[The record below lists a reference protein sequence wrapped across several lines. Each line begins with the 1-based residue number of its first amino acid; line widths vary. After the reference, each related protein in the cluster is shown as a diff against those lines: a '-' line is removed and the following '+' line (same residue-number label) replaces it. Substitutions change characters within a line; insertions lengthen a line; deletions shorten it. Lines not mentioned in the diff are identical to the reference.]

1 MRRDASLGSV
11 VGEGPYMPERTE
23 REGGAAL
30 ETTFPA
36 PLEEGEARAAGPGK
50 PVRMQQS
57 RSPGAGASW

>member
-1 MRRDASLGSV
+1 
-11 VGEGPYMPERTE
+11 MPEKTE

-30 ETTFPA
+30 ETAFPA